1 LTLCNYI
8 RPINYQNIS
17 VLDSIELEEKEQ
29 LRKKLNLAVYKLL
42 QKILKLKEDV
52 EAERVKL
59 IELAS
64 SGD

>member
-29 LRKKLNLAVYKLL
+29 LRKKLNLAVCKLL